1 MKLRKNRLLII
12 GVLILILTV
21 ACSLFG
27 GDTSGTGNET
37 GSESKY
43 LGDEYRS
50 ESGGFSIRKAL
61 DYEFQDTIGIVSM
74 IAPGGDEDMGPGIMV
89 FGGLTVEGTT
99 NDDLMTKVSTDTG
112 DLEVKNTKKIKVAG
126 VDAISA
132 ELSGNQD
139 GQDFKGK
146 LVVAMV
152 TDEQQFTMMGFAPA
166 DKWKDVS
173 PVYDAVLGSVSFF
186 EPDPEAGLTMEEDG
200 ESPAEEGIPAE
211 ESSESGAPVSPEYE
225 VPTARPGE
233 IRQWA
238 VSARASSQYGNTDW
252 AASQATG
259 APNVFDCGD
268 NTNAWASY
276 NSDTVEWIE
285 LTYDIPVI
293 PTEINIY
300 QSYNPS
306 QVVEVLMITV
316 DGEKYIAWDGYPEE
330 VVNCPDLMTISF
342 DQPQKIVV
350 NKVRITIDQRVLGWG
365 WNEIDAVE
373 LVGTAVGASS
383 SSSSS
388 SSAVK
393 PTQKSNTSTGG
404 SSLATGKP
412 APTNYTGWMAG
423 KNYQGYANVEIG
435 KTKESELDKL
445 IGLKGKKSTENWK
458 PRPDHKDTYI
468 YEFGSTMKVYIGV
481 LTDGVVYKKSIMPV
495 DVYSKDFKLDT
506 VTRANYEKLDA
517 AFKKDKVIYYA
528 DMANLLKSPGFIRE
542 AYEADGV
549 IKTRYEWY
557 APNGDKMSGFFLD
570 GALTGMAGL
579 VFIPAE

>member
-1 MKLRKNRLLII
+1 MRLSQKRLF
-12 GVLILILTV
+12 GVLIVLLIV
-21 ACSLFG
+21 SMACSMFG
-27 GDTSGTGNET
+27 GEKTET
-37 GSESKY
+37 ESNPDKDSEY
-43 LGDEYRS
+43 LDEEYRS
-50 ESGGFSIRKAL
+50 EGGGFSIRKAKG
-61 DYEFQDTIGIVSM
+61 YEFNDVIGIVNM
-74 IAPGGDEDMGPGIMV
+74 IAPGGNDQVGPGIMV
-89 FGGLTVEGTT
+89 LGGLTIKGTT
-99 NDDLMTKVSTDTG
+99 NDDLMTKVGVDSG
-112 DLEVKNTKKIKVAG
+112 ELEVKNPKKIKIAG

-132 ELSGNQD
+132 DISGNYE
-139 GQDFKGK
+139 GQDIKGK
-146 LVVAMV
+146 LAVAMV
-152 TDEQQFTMMGFAPA
+152 TDEQQFTIMGFSPA

-186 EPDPEAGLTMEEDG
+186 EPDPEAGLTMEEDW
-200 ESPAEEGIPAE
+200 EILPEKGIPAE
-211 ESSESGAPVSPEYE
+211 DSGESELPVSPEYE
-225 VPTARPGE
+225 IPTARPGE

-238 VSARASSQYGNTDW
+238 VSARASSQYGNPDW
-252 AASQATG
+252 AASRATG
-259 APNVFDCGD
+259 APDVFDCGD
-268 NTNAWASY
+268 DTNAWASY
-276 NSDTVEWIE
+276 YSDTVEWIE
-285 LTYDIPVI
+285 LTYETPVT

-306 QVVEVLMITV
+306 QVVEVLMTAT
-316 DGEKYIAWDGYPEE
+316 DGSKYIAWEGYPEE
-330 VVNCPDLMTISF
+330 VENCPDLMAISLELTK
-342 DQPQKIVV
+342 KIMV

-373 LVGTAVGASS
+373 LVGTNGSGSTSSSSGAVQPTEKASS
-383 SSSSS
+383 S
-388 SSAVK
+388 
-393 PTQKSNTSTGG
+393 TGS

-435 KTKESELDKL
+435 ETKESELDKL

-517 AFKKDKVIYYA
+517 AYKKDKVIYYA

-542 AYEADGV
+542 SYEADGV
-549 IKTRYEWY
+549 VKTMYQWY